1 MTGGI
6 MPMRTCVY
14 PTVNTV
20 ILVSP
25 VSTVKARPSA
35 RPGARAKLCP
45 AGRLVQAAR
54 NRFVWGDPEYL
65 PISSERLSSVRS
77 DTEVN
82 PIAARSE
89 SSNPR
94 RRGGLGARLTGARPD
109 GPFGK
114 ATAADDRP
122 PPRVL
127 LRRHCARSDVEGPP
141 AGVGPAGDRDRGGAA
156 AGAGAGAAGRAAE
169 AELRAPARARRCLRC
184 AL

>member
-20 ILVSP
+20 ILVSS

-35 RPGARAKLCP
+35 PPGARAKLCP
-45 AGRLVQAAR
+45 AGRLAQAAS
-54 NRFVWGDPEYL
+54 NRFVSGDPVYL

-127 LRRHCARSDVEGPP
+127 LRRHCARSVVEGPP
-141 AGVGPAGDRDRGGAA
+141 AGVGPAGGCDRPAPAA
-156 AGAGAGAAGRAAE
+156 DAGAAGRPAA
-169 AELRAPARARRCLRC
+169 AELRAPARTRP
-184 AL
+184 